1 MGQVFFLVQ
10 LATRMIR
17 SVICL
22 DHYNKISPATVLA
35 LVQTNWATQTHLSAR
50 SHLIVPLADVRSV
63 VARTY
68 FKVWQTASM
77 NSSSS
82 CSRPFNV
89 AMVAKSRFFSKMTEH
104 VIAQIVLMNPNGI
117 AQLVPAQSFATKTS
131 TDVRRSI
138 FSALRVLVPS
148 ASLSSTTTVV
158 TAREHVQTRRTGPV
172 KVVKPLAMDVLQ
184 IHLVELQMIVT
195 GEF

>member
-1 MGQVFFLVQ
+1 MTTVVIALTAQMKRIGRARIALVPVFAVWVYPHVTGQVFFLVQ

-22 DHYNKISPATVLA
+22 DHSNKISPATVLA

-89 AMVAKSRFFSKMTEH
+89 AMAAKSRFFSKMTEH
-104 VIAQIVLMNPNGI
+104 VIAQIVRLNPNGS

-131 TDVRRSI
+131 TDSPWI
-138 FSALRVLVPS
+138 GFIS
-148 ASLSSTTTVV
+148 
-158 TAREHVQTRRTGPV
+158 
-172 KVVKPLAMDVLQ
+172 
-184 IHLVELQMIVT
+184 
-195 GEF
+195 